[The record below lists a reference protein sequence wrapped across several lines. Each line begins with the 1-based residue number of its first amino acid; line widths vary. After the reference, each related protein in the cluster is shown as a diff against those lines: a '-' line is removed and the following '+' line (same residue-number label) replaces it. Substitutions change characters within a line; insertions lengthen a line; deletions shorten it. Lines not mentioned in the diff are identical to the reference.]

1 MAAKYY
7 NKGYKNVAVLGGG
20 VMAWKLAGYR

>member
-7 NKGYKNVAVLGGG
+7 NKGYRNVTVLGGG
-20 VMAWKLAGYR
+20 VMAWKLAGYP